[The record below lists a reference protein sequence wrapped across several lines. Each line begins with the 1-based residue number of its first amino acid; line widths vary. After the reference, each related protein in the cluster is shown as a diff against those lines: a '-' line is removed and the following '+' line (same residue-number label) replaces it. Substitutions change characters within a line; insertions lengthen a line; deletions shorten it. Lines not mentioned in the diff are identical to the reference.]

1 MTGRGTE
8 ALQSGEERALIE
20 AAKRD
25 PGRFAEL
32 YELNFDRLYAYVAR
46 RVRDR
51 SIAED
56 ITAEVF
62 HHALANLQHFE
73 WRGAPF
79 AAWLFRIAAN
89 EIRDWAVQLG
99 REVSSAGDLPGG
111 EDPEEVE
118 ERSRVFQ
125 FVRELPQDQRSVLE
139 MRFVEGRSIR
149 DIAARLNRT
158 EGAIKQLQFRA
169 VRSLR
174 ERMGGTYE

>member
-1 MTGRGTE
+1 MTGRSTE
-8 ALQSGEERALIE
+8 TLQSGEERALIE

-32 YELNFDRLYAYVAR
+32 YELNFDRVYAYISR

-51 SIAED
+51 SVAED

-89 EIRDWAVQLG
+89 EIADRAVRLG
-99 REVSSAGDLPGG
+99 REVSSAGDLAGG

-118 ERSRVFQ
+118 ERARLFR

-149 DIAARLNRT
+149 DISARLNRT